1 MKAHGTLQK
10 VHKFDCSDG
19 RFETASSVWMTQIF
33 SLSAKCLFSKIQ
45 STQNTRS
52 DQVKHENMH
61 DFKREWFISVNI
73 LKYSTGTPSV
83 VFVFSRLDV
92 LFDCSAAKQ
101 FQQVLIVSEN
111 DNIALWQLF
120 DILWQILWQ
129 TLWQKLWIGEAQKLY
144 LDCVLLQIC
153 FSNYYCMYY
162 I

>member
-1 MKAHGTLQK
+1 MKAHGRKSTNLTVPMADLKQPRQFEWPKSFHSLQSAC
-10 VHKFDCSDG
+10 FQ
-19 RFETASSVWMTQIF
+19 RFSQLKTPVQTE
-33 SLSAKCLFSKIQ
+33 LSMKTC
-45 STQNTRS
+45 T
-52 DQVKHENMH
+52 
-61 DFKREWFISVNI
+61 I
-73 LKYSTGTPSV
+73 LKENDLSLWTSWNTAQGPSV

-129 TLWQKLWIGEAQKLY
+129 TLWQTLWIGEAQKLY